1 MQLKKNSI
9 KIIKFL
15 FSSGTSFLLDLIL
28 FTIFNYF
35 LKNTFKLE
43 AIFLATIFARILS
56 SLYNYFLN
64 SRFVFKNFTKTS
76 IFKYYILV
84 ILQMMIS
91 ASLVYFINKY
101 VKFLNPTIIKFN
113 IEIILFLIN
122 YFVQNNFIFISKRD
136 NKRWYNAKI

>member
-136 NKRWYNAKI
+136 NKR

>member
-43 AIFLATIFARILS
+43 AIFIATIFARILS

-122 YFVQNNFIFISKRD
+122 YFVQNNFIFINKRD
-136 NKRWYNAKI
+136 NKR

>member
-113 IEIILFLIN
+113 IEIIIFLIN
-122 YFVQNNFIFISKRD
+122 YFVQNNFIFTNKRD
-136 NKRWYNAKI
+136 NKR

>member
-84 ILQMMIS
+84 IFQMMIS

-122 YFVQNNFIFISKRD
+122 YFVQNNFIFTNKRD

>member
-122 YFVQNNFIFISKRD
+122 YFVQNNFIFTNKRD
-136 NKRWYNAKI
+136 NKR

>member
-84 ILQMMIS
+84 IFQMMIS

-122 YFVQNNFIFISKRD
+122 YFVQNNFIFTNKRD
-136 NKRWYNAKI
+136 NKR

>member
-122 YFVQNNFIFISKRD
+122 YFVQNNFIFINKRD
-136 NKRWYNAKI
+136 NKRW

>member
-122 YFVQNNFIFISKRD
+122 YFVQNNFIFINKRD
-136 NKRWYNAKI
+136 NKR

>member
-122 YFVQNNFIFISKRD
+122 YFVQNNFIFTNKRD